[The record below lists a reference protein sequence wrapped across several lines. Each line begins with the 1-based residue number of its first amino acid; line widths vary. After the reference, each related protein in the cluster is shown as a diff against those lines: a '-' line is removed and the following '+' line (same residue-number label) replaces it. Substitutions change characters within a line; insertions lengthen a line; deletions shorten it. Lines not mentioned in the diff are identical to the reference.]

1 MKLTTAK
8 IKEYILNLIDNNE
21 TIKIE
26 LENHEL
32 DKVKLSSLVRT
43 HKSKIKSVHDLP
55 FEPNDPLWAE
65 LAEDGWMSP
74 IKDPLSLVGGVLRY
88 IQVKDEGGE
97 VYDAVFVIV
106 SDKKDEE
113 ILLWSFNID

>member
-8 IKEYILNLIDNNE
+8 IKEYVLNLIDNNE

-26 LENHEL
+26 LESHGL

-55 FEPNDPLWAE
+55 LEPNDPLWVE
-65 LAEDGWMSP
+65 LAEDGWFSP
-74 IKDPLSLVGGVLRY
+74 IKNPLSLVGGVLRY
-88 IQVKDEGGE
+88 IQVKDESGE

-106 SDKKDEE
+106 SDKNDEE
-113 ILLWSFNID
+113 ILFWSFNID